1 MYKRIMFASFIV
13 GIVCFDNIFSTD
25 NPLKNPTD
33 SSSEERQKYKKEL
46 TEIDNSHITET
57 ESFYANA
64 GISVD
69 LTTQNKGQDTKSSD
83 IADTKK
89 SSEPDETGS
98 VWSISDLESVATHM
112 PEPPSRQTQKN
123 PSSTSTES
131 SSDTQNKQ
139 NPDETGSILSM
150 SDLESVASRIPTS
163 RQTQENSTTQ
173 N

>member
-1 MYKRIMFASFIV
+1 MFASFLV
-13 GIVCFDNIFSTD
+13 GMVCFDNIFSAD

-57 ESFYANA
+57 ESFYADA
-64 GISVD
+64 GIPVN
-69 LTTQNKGQDTKSSD
+69 LTTQNKGQDIKSSD

-89 SSEPDETGS
+89 SSESDETGS
-98 VWSISDLESVATHM
+98 VWSMSDLESVA
-112 PEPPSRQTQKN
+112 SRIPMSTSSPTQKN

-150 SDLESVASRIPTS
+150 SDLESVHSSHLLPPS